1 MEHVTLDVKISPNG
15 AFSWVIVIP
24 TILNIPLLWFLCRR
38 DMLEVNFS
46 FSWRQWKEKRKKIK
60 TKGPWRGLHVKFQ
73 NFWSSTKEMEKRGW
87 SSLTRGHTRLVL
99 NPDLQTPEIRRH
111 N

>member
-1 MEHVTLDVKISPNG
+1 VTLDVKISPNG
-15 AFSWVIVIP
+15 VFSWVIVKLS

-46 FSWRQWKEKRKKIK
+46 FSWRQWKEKRKKINVI
-60 TKGPWRGLHVKFQ
+60 HVKFQ
-73 NFWSSTKEMEKRGW
+73 NFLSSTKEMEKKGW